1 MAPLTRCH
9 KNMYNKKIQ
18 IAGFYFVLPT
28 LIIYGIFLI
37 YPMIT
42 AFHYSF
48 FKWNLL
54 SEKKYV
60 GLSNFAKMI
69 NDKRF
74 WNSYITTFHF
84 TLISIVLIIILSF
97 ILALILEKSFKFKN
111 IFQSAIFI
119 PVILTM
125 VSIAVVW
132 QFMFQST
139 GILSNLFIDLFGTKV
154 KWLTSTKIAPY
165 SMILVNV
172 WKMTG
177 YYMIIFIAGLLNVP
191 NTFYE
196 AARVDG
202 ANYFERL
209 IYITLPQM
217 KNTFILV
224 FVSGVIFSFAAFP
237 QQYVMTE
244 GGPGRSTEVLA
255 LLIYKQAFEFT
266 KFGYYSSISV
276 AFFASLLLFSII
288 QLRLFKSESNL

>member
-1 MAPLTRCH
+1 
-9 KNMYNKKIQ
+9 MYNKKIQ

-60 GLSNFAKMI
+60 GLSNFAKML

-266 KFGYYSSISV
+266 KFGYSSSISV

>member
-1 MAPLTRCH
+1 
-9 KNMYNKKIQ
+9 MYNKKIQ
-18 IAGFYFVLPT
+18 ISGLYFVLPT

-84 TLISIVLIIILSF
+84 TLISVVLIIILSF

-111 IFQSAIFI
+111 VFQSAIFI

-191 NTFYE
+191 NSFYE

-266 KFGYYSSISV
+266 KFGYSSSISV

>member
-1 MAPLTRCH
+1 ML
-9 KNMYNKKIQ
+9 
-18 IAGFYFVLPT
+18 
-28 LIIYGIFLI
+28 
-37 YPMIT
+37 
-42 AFHYSF
+42 
-48 FKWNLL
+48 
-54 SEKKYV
+54 
-60 GLSNFAKMI
+60 
-69 NDKRF
+69 
-74 WNSYITTFHF
+74 
-84 TLISIVLIIILSF
+84 
-97 ILALILEKSFKFKN
+97 
-111 IFQSAIFI
+111 FQSAIFI

-209 IYITLPQM
+209 I
-217 KNTFILV
+217 ILH
-224 FVSGVIFSFAAFP
+224 
-237 QQYVMTE
+237 YH
-244 GGPGRSTEVLA
+244 
-255 LLIYKQAFEFT
+255 K
-266 KFGYYSSISV
+266 
-276 AFFASLLLFSII
+276 
-288 QLRLFKSESNL
+288 

>member
-1 MAPLTRCH
+1 
-9 KNMYNKKIQ
+9 MYNKKIQ

-139 GILSNLFIDLFGTKV
+139 GILSNLFIDLFGTKI

-266 KFGYYSSISV
+266 KFGYSSSISV

>member
-1 MAPLTRCH
+1 M
-9 KNMYNKKIQ
+9 
-18 IAGFYFVLPT
+18 
-28 LIIYGIFLI
+28 
-37 YPMIT
+37 
-42 AFHYSF
+42 
-48 FKWNLL
+48 

-266 KFGYYSSISV
+266 KFGYSSSISV

>member
-1 MAPLTRCH
+1 
-9 KNMYNKKIQ
+9 MYNKKIQ

-111 IFQSAIFI
+111 VFQSAIFI

-266 KFGYYSSISV
+266 KFGYSSSISV

>member
-1 MAPLTRCH
+1 
-9 KNMYNKKIQ
+9 MYNKKVQ

-111 IFQSAIFI
+111 VFQSAIFI

-266 KFGYYSSISV
+266 KFGYSSSISV

>member
-1 MAPLTRCH
+1 
-9 KNMYNKKIQ
+9 MYNKKIQ

-54 SEKKYV
+54 SEKKYI

-84 TLISIVLIIILSF
+84 TLISVVLIIILSF

-111 IFQSAIFI
+111 VFQSAIFI

-266 KFGYYSSISV
+266 KFGYSSSISV

>member
-1 MAPLTRCH
+1 
-9 KNMYNKKIQ
+9 MYNKKIQ
-18 IAGFYFVLPT
+18 IAGLYFVLPT

-48 FKWNLL
+48 YKWNLL

-84 TLISIVLIIILSF
+84 TLISIVIIIILSF

-111 IFQSAIFI
+111 VFQSAIFI

-266 KFGYYSSISV
+266 KFGYSSSISV

>member
-1 MAPLTRCH
+1 
-9 KNMYNKKIQ
+9 MYNKKIQ

-84 TLISIVLIIILSF
+84 TLISIILIIILSF

-266 KFGYYSSISV
+266 KFGYSSSISV

>member
-1 MAPLTRCH
+1 
-9 KNMYNKKIQ
+9 MYNKKIQ
-18 IAGFYFVLPT
+18 IAGLYFVLPT

-60 GLSNFAKMI
+60 GLSNFAKML

-74 WNSYITTFHF
+74 WNSYLTTFHF
-84 TLISIVLIIILSF
+84 TLFSIVLIIILSF
-97 ILALILEKSFKFKN
+97 ILALILEKSFNFKN
-111 IFQSAIFI
+111 LFQSAIFI

-237 QQYVMTE
+237 
-244 GGPGRSTEVLA
+244 
-255 LLIYKQAFEFT
+255 
-266 KFGYYSSISV
+266 
-276 AFFASLLLFSII
+276 
-288 QLRLFKSESNL
+288 

>member
-1 MAPLTRCH
+1 
-9 KNMYNKKIQ
+9 MYNKKIQ
-18 IAGFYFVLPT
+18 IAGLYFVLPT

-84 TLISIVLIIILSF
+84 TLISIILIIILSF

-266 KFGYYSSISV
+266 KFGYSSSISV

>member
-1 MAPLTRCH
+1 
-9 KNMYNKKIQ
+9 MYNKKIQ
-18 IAGFYFVLPT
+18 IAGLYFVLPT

-111 IFQSAIFI
+111 VFQSAIFI

-132 QFMFQST
+132 QFRFQSP

-266 KFGYYSSISV
+266 KFGYSSSISV

-288 QLRLFKSESNL
+288 QLRLFKSQSNL

>member
-1 MAPLTRCH
+1 
-9 KNMYNKKIQ
+9 MYNKKIQ

-191 NTFYE
+191 NTFYV

-266 KFGYYSSISV
+266 KFGYSSSISV

>member
-1 MAPLTRCH
+1 
-9 KNMYNKKIQ
+9 MYNKKIQ
-18 IAGFYFVLPT
+18 IAGLYFVLPT

-111 IFQSAIFI
+111 VFQSAIFI

-191 NTFYE
+191 NSFYE

-266 KFGYYSSISV
+266 KFGYSSSISV

>member
-1 MAPLTRCH
+1 
-9 KNMYNKKIQ
+9 MYNKKIQ
-18 IAGFYFVLPT
+18 IAGLYFVLPT

-84 TLISIVLIIILSF
+84 TLISIVLIIIISF
-97 ILALILEKSFKFKN
+97 FLALILEKSFKFKN

-266 KFGYYSSISV
+266 KFVYSSSISV

>member
-1 MAPLTRCH
+1 
-9 KNMYNKKIQ
+9 MYNKKIQ

-97 ILALILEKSFKFKN
+97 ILALILEKNFRFKN
-111 IFQSAIFI
+111 LFQSSIFI

-125 VSIAVVW
+125 VSIAIVW

-202 ANYFERL
+202 ANYFQRL

-266 KFGYYSSISV
+266 KFGYSSSISV

>member
-1 MAPLTRCH
+1 
-9 KNMYNKKIQ
+9 MYNKKIQ
-18 IAGFYFVLPT
+18 IAGLYFVLPT

-84 TLISIVLIIILSF
+84 TLISIVLIIFLSF

-111 IFQSAIFI
+111 VFQSAIFI

-266 KFGYYSSISV
+266 KFGYSSSISV